1 MPPVWTPT
9 ARPSPKRLP
18 SAARAAHVLPVQSKP
33 QLPVFRNFTFEQPGE
48 YSILVEIDDEA
59 LLATSLT
66 VSN

>member
-1 MPPVWTPT
+1 MPT
-9 ARPSPKRLP
+9 ARSSPKRLP

-33 QLPVFRNFTFEQPGE
+33 QLLVFRNFTFEQPGE
-48 YSILVEIDDEA
+48 YSILIEIGDEP

>member
-1 MPPVWTPT
+1 
-9 ARPSPKRLP
+9 LP

-33 QLPVFRNFTFEQPGE
+33 QLLVFRNFTFEQPGE